1 MLRKP
6 MRQPALALLAAGLL
20 LCACSQDEAPAA
32 NTSDPGQA
40 TRGADEIDR
49 ADLSRAAGLALT
61 CGGCHAPGGQAVKD
75 IEGYTSDA
83 IRTALSR
90 YKLET
95 DGTTVMHRLVRGY
108 SDDDI
113 VQISDYL
120 GHKKGDAH

>member
-1 MLRKP
+1 MV
-6 MRQPALALLAAGLL
+6 RQPALALFAAGLL
-20 LCACSQDEAPAA
+20 LCACSQDAAPAA

-40 TRGADEIDR
+40 TLGADDIDH
-49 ADLSRAAGLALT
+49 AGLSRAAGLALT
-61 CGGCHAPGGQAVKD
+61 CGGCHVSGGQAVKD
-75 IEGYTSDA
+75 IDDYTSDA
-83 IRTALSR
+83 IRTALER

-120 GHKKGDAH
+120 GHEKGDAH